1 MNSPVVFQFTSHPGP
16 SAQRQRQC
24 IVHFLNL
31 QCSDLP
37 GCEKVTW
44 SQLMKVTGSAC
55 HLPCSLC
62 AVQTSIRLLKPQAL
76 YISSA
81 LKPVARG
88 ITAQNLS
95 TGFSVSDLTSHKPL
109 LSALAAQIRW
119 KAAPSSQK
127 GWRCTIINISLLL
140 FLANVPYCEHTPRL
154 ENAYNTLQTSLI
166 TFIRFREGNFLLFPQ
181 LIFSTLSLYCLG
193 KAGAQ
198 AVTANAFQKHFS
210 FWIIFVL

>member
-1 MNSPVVFQFTSHPGP
+1 MLALLQAWFMQYGALSAMNIPYYCELTFYVPVISYQEP
-16 SAQRQRQC
+16 SAQRQWQL

-31 QCSDLP
+31 LYGALP
-37 GCEKVTW
+37 TCKKVTW

-62 AVQTSIRLLKPQAL
+62 AAQTSMCLLKPQAL

-95 TGFSVSDLTSHKPL
+95 TGSLVSDLTSHKPL

-119 KAAPSSQK
+119 KEAPSSQ
-127 GWRCTIINISLLL
+127 N
-140 FLANVPYCEHTPRL
+140 
-154 ENAYNTLQTSLI
+154 NAHKKDGDTQ
-166 TFIRFREGNFLLFPQ
+166 
-181 LIFSTLSLYCLG
+181 
-193 KAGAQ
+193 
-198 AVTANAFQKHFS
+198 
-210 FWIIFVL
+210 